1 MSEFEAIE
9 VMRNGVGPFP
19 GVRLGRVAAYD
30 FPLGEASFVRPGLLR
45 EDRAYL
51 LLDEG
56 IQLSCPPGFPEQQAG
71 WWYIDLVEIS
81 EVGGN
86 VRVADHKLDV
96 IVGPPEHYYRVLDL
110 DELGDALE
118 DGT

>member
-56 IQLSCPPGFPEQQAG
+56 IQLSCRCNSVQLMRLRLRRTWILRSSSTMA
-71 WWYIDLVEIS
+71 
-81 EVGGN
+81 
-86 VRVADHKLDV
+86 A
-96 IVGPPEHYYRVLDL
+96 
-110 DELGDALE
+110 
-118 DGT
+118 